1 MAAAGDVVS
10 GLGWL
15 VLFAIRMLGR
25 CWSSCHQ
32 ELGEERSVGTCGLWP
47 AQPPAGAPVFILTQ
61 ESRAQELPSEDGVGG
76 CRTEVARKRP
86 PEN

>member
-1 MAAAGDVVS
+1 MA
-10 GLGWL
+10 
-15 VLFAIRMLGR
+15 
-25 CWSSCHQ
+25 
-32 ELGEERSVGTCGLWP
+32 P

-76 CRTEVARKRP
+76 SRTEVARKWP